1 MSNLN
6 PNDSLENLELGE
18 RVVSGA
24 SGSLLTKALRALLAT
39 AVLGSVAAYGAITV
53 KPELVD
59 YLSFI
64 PGMEPPATQC
74 TAGACGASKPNSCC
88 AQFCRVMLRKLA
100 PRQAVDLHRVLPL
113 DRALCACSAE
123 PAKCCPAMSEQ
134 SSAETSSEPAVIEPT
149 VNEPALTEAT
159 VTEATSSE

>member
-88 AQFCRVMLRKLA
+88 A
-100 PRQAVDLHRVLPL
+100 VLSSDATEACASASCGSPSC
-113 DRALCACSAE
+113 AAAGSCAGACSAE

-134 SSAETSSEPAVIEPT
+134 SSAETSSEPAVNEPT